1 MDVILSTDISSCPEN
16 IMPPSPKPV
25 PLSEK
30 LTLFLGLSVQI
41 VGLIFIVR
49 LVFDL
54 NSRILYPF
62 IPIFASG
69 LGLTVVSFSWL
80 LFLRSGVGVFSPL
93 FGALADRF
101 GRRNVMALGMLGQGL
116 AAIMLI
122 FVRGGWAVAPMT
134 VSGLSLAAFI
144 PAQQAYL
151 SDMTPFARRGRV
163 LGVAEFAWSGS
174 AILLLPPAGWL
185 IDHFGWRVPMLL
197 LGVLSI
203 AAAAA
208 LARFLP
214 AARHQTSTPAPL
226 SWRQIRSILA
236 QPPVQAAMGVA
247 CLIFITVVSLGTL
260 WGLWL
265 KADFHLTAGE
275 IGGIATVLGLAELA
289 GAVLSSGF
297 IDRVGKKRGSTGSVI
312 LLALSFAL
320 LPLAGNLLWLAVTIL
335 GVMSLFSE
343 FTIVALVSLYSE
355 QDVQARGTV
364 LALTFL
370 GISVGAALGAPLT
383 AILWENFHLP
393 GVVLVDVGCLVA
405 AGLLIQFFLIE
416 KQPV

>member
-1 MDVILSTDISSCPEN
+1 
-16 IMPPSPKPV
+16 MPPSPKPAL
-25 PLSEK
+25 LSEK
-30 LTLFLGLSVQI
+30 LTLFLGLSIHI

-54 NSRILYPF
+54 SSRILYPF

-69 LGLTVVSFSWL
+69 LGLTVVGFSWL

-93 FGALADRF
+93 FGVPADRF
-101 GRRNVMALGMLGQGL
+101 GRRNVMALGLLVQGL

-122 FVRGGWAVAPMT
+122 FVRGGWAIVPMT
-134 VSGLSLAAFI
+134 ISGLGLAAFI
-144 PAQQAYL
+144 PTQQAYL
-151 SDMTPFARRGRV
+151 SDMTPFAKRGRV

-185 IDHFGWRVPMLL
+185 IDRFGWRAPMLL
-197 LGVLSI
+197 LGLLSI
-203 AAAAA
+203 VGAAA

-214 AARHQTSTPAPL
+214 AARHQTSTSASL
-226 SWRQIRSILA
+226 SWRQVRGILA
-236 QPPVQAAMGVA
+236 KPPVTAAMGVA
-247 CLIFITVVSLGTL
+247 GLIFIAVASLGTL

-265 KADFHLTAGE
+265 KADFHLTAGL
-275 IGGIATVLGLAELA
+275 IGSVATILGLGELA

-297 IDRVGKKRGSTGSVI
+297 IDRLGKKRGSTGGVI
-312 LLALSFAL
+312 LLALGFAL
-320 LPLAGNLLWLAVTIL
+320 LPLAGNLLWLAVTVL
-335 GVMSLFSE
+335 GAMSLFSE
-343 FTIVALVSLYSE
+343 FTIVALISLYSE

-370 GISVGAALGAPLT
+370 GISVGAAIGAPLT

-393 GVVLVDVGCLVA
+393 GVILVDVGCLVA

-416 KQPV
+416 KQ